1 MSDLSPRKSAYG
13 PFYTGPSP
21 RTRMS
26 SEGHKTKTV
35 VTTYCHLE
43 QVSSEHYCGGWGA
56 FTVPEKL
63 KVVIESSERKLMAW
77 DLREGAFELEKRV

>member
-1 MSDLSPRKSAYG
+1 
-13 PFYTGPSP
+13 
-21 RTRMS
+21 MS

-43 QVSSEHYCGGWGA
+43 QVSLEHYCGWGA

-77 DLREGAFELEKRV
+77 DLREGAFELEKRVWSTHKSHGTGPMKERTQSVTQ